1 MENEKPMPKELA
13 EEQISE
19 NVQQEAELIVDEI
32 KGAHNGVNNLKET
45 QEESEVSG
53 HVTEEKKP
61 VIKVAKEKKPK
72 AKKEK
77 EDVVLDLV
85 IVDNTSEDNELEEVK
100 AEVPPTSEDE
110 FIDLTE
116 FNKGSLVEFIKE
128 LEKETEIK
136 KVSRHL
142 RNLKLRFDD
151 LFNEEKS
158 AALANYQKEE
168 GVNPE
173 DFLFKGDL
181 LDTEFEEIYQRLNQK
196 RHKFFTQLEN
206 KKEENL
212 KKKNTLLDQL
222 RDIVDNNFDIDIK
235 LIKELQATW
244 QAIGQVPS
252 NQNKSLWANYN
263 ALMDRFYDSRSIYFE
278 LKDLDRK
285 KNLIAKT
292 ELCEKAENLNI
303 NGNLNTAFKELNDLH
318 EEYKLVGP
326 VPRENQEELWQ
337 RFKTASDEIYNN
349 RRAYLETLKMSFNEN
364 LVEKRALVE
373 EIQGY
378 ANFESGSVKDWNTAS
393 KKVAELQNKWDL
405 IGGIP
410 REKSKEINK
419 LFWGYFKQFF
429 AIRAE
434 FFKQFDAE
442 KQENLEKKRVLVT
455 RAEELNS
462 SEDDLDKVT
471 DQLKQLQSQW
481 REIGAVPDKYRNK
494 IYNQFKLICDSFF
507 DKKRAKSQIQTKDY
521 EENYVKKQAIIEEL
535 NLLSKS
541 SEISFEQIFKIVDA
555 YMAIGY
561 VPRNFIKKMN
571 ESFDKAI
578 ANFFAADG
586 ISEEERNEIK
596 MHLQVTQLKQGP
608 QAEVKMHQKDVQ
620 IKRKISSLESDVNI
634 WKTNI
639 DFFSASKN
647 ADKLKLEFNEKIKLA
662 EEELA
667 GLKEQLI
674 ILRQA

>member
-19 NVQQEAELIVDEI
+19 NVQQEAELIGDEI

-53 HVTEEKKP
+53 HVPEEKKP

-196 RHKFFTQLEN
+196 RHQFFTQLEN

-578 ANFFAADG
+578 ANLLAADG